1 MGNEMDILHMMHR
14 SLREIFSKARLTFD
28 YLQEIRLRI
37 DKPLAVK
44 YKVCDCFM
52 TREGSL
58 TEDSGQGLIISEEII
73 NETLEYMLRYSR
85 YAFDEEIRQ
94 GYITVNGGH
103 RVGIGGKVITE
114 KGVVKNIKRISAL
127 NIRLSHEVKGCASPV
142 MSYVYDR
149 ERVRNV
155 LIISPPCCGKT
166 TLLRDMVRQVSD
178 GDSVHKG
185 VNVAVIDERSEI
197 AACFQGVAQNDVGL
211 RTDVLDDCP
220 KDIGMMMAVRS
231 LSPSVIAV
239 DEIGGTS
246 DAEALRYVINSGCS
260 VFATAHGYSLEDIKN
275 KPVLSKLITE
285 GNFERFIIM
294 KKDKIP
300 GCISAITDETGKLL
314 SNSLGNVEYI
324 DETTLLNGTVWRKIC

>member
-1 MGNEMDILHMMHR
+1 MGNEKDILHMMHR
-14 SLREIFSKARLTFD
+14 SLREIFCRAGLNFD
-28 YLQEIRLRI
+28 DLQEIRLRAG
-37 DKPLAVK
+37 KPMSVK
-44 YKVCDCFM
+44 YKVNDWFM
-52 TREGSL
+52 TSEGRL
-58 TEDSGQGLIISEEII
+58 TDNRGQALIISEEII

-85 YAFDEEIRQ
+85 YAFEEEIRQ
-94 GYITVNGGH
+94 GYITVSGGH

-114 KGVVKNIKRISAL
+114 KGAVKSIKRISAL

-149 ERVRNV
+149 ERIRNI

-197 AACFQGVAQNDVGL
+197 AACFQGIAQNDVGI

-220 KDIGMMMAVRS
+220 KDTGMMMAVRS

-239 DEIGGTS
+239 DEIGGIN
-246 DAEALRYVINSGCS
+246 DAEALQYVINSGCS

-275 KPVLSKLITE
+275 KPVLSKLITD
-285 GNFERFIIM
+285 GHFERFIIL
-294 KKDKIP
+294 KKDKIS
-300 GCISAITDETGKLL
+300 GCISAITDQY
-314 SNSLGNVEYI
+314 GNIV
-324 DETTLLNGTVWRKIC
+324 